1 MEKSLQCIVIH
12 REELEIEHQLDADVL
27 FLLKSVWKY
36 GVRVLN
42 LTEDWE
48 KELSLAEQ
56 ILKIL
61 EKTLH

>member
-48 KELSLAEQ
+48 N
-56 ILKIL
+56 
-61 EKTLH
+61 